1 MMVTFVSQCEKKALV
16 RTRRVLDAFADRIG
30 DNTWQTLITDDGLLA
45 AKRLLRKT
53 ATKNTAV
60 SCHWIRGRSRSEL
73 MWIVG
78 TRSKFDAQGRVPVN
92 TTRRPFIQSGLE
104 NDWAYLPL
112 IKALVAVAALLHD
125 WGKASSLFQKK
136 LTEKN
141 KKTLGDPLRHE
152 WVSCL
157 LLQAL
162 VAQSNNQPASE
173 SSNQSANSPGNQS
186 SNESANKSGDQ
197 TTDSAWLNLLL
208 TQSWNEQQLQR
219 VLVQQ
224 LDSKKALTDLPP
236 MAQLVA
242 WLVVSHH
249 RLPDL
254 KRTDKYPQGEHRE
267 HAQRHRD
274 SLACILKDLDKHWGY
289 QNKFDEADYKKRLK
303 QCFEF
308 KHGLLSQSSQWSA
321 QLKKWAG
328 RLLQEQQNAQQVLA
342 DGTWR
347 VLLQHARLCLMLGDH
362 YYSSCEQDKTWKSSV
377 DLFANTDQQHQLKQ
391 RLDEHLVKVS
401 QHALQVSQS
410 LSRFSNEM
418 DYAYDLPALKQKSPR
433 GFEWQDKAVA
443 AIRQCYQ
450 LQPQAMQSGCFMV
463 NMASTGCG
471 KTVANAKVMRALS
484 PDGDRLR
491 YTLALGLRTLTLQT
505 GDEYRHTLGMTD
517 DELAVLIGSAAVKE
531 LHEQAQAKNRD
542 EQADYYAEM
551 GSESAEEL
559 LGNELDYADM
569 PMPEFLAA
577 IIPPQPTVIAN
588 KNKAFLFKPILAC
601 TIDHMMATTETTRG
615 GRYILPSLRLLS
627 ADLVIDEVD
636 DFQGKDLVAIARLV
650 HLAGMLGRKVMISS
664 ATIPPA
670 LAEGFFNAYQHGW
683 RLYCQFK
690 RIKPQLMLGWVD
702 EFNSRIELLDM
713 PAVVAES
720 DSSIRQYHTLHQR
733 FVEKRVNHLLQQVVK
748 RKAYIVDCAPLYA
761 TPFATAQQTAQQQGA
776 SQKKARQESIQQ
788 QYFQLIQQQA
798 IQLHQQHHSV
808 DGISGKRVSFG
819 VVRMANIPPCVA
831 LAKFLLNANW
841 PQHISPRVMAY
852 HSRQVLLLR
861 SVQEQHL
868 DAVLKRKEKAGQQ
881 AAAFSHPDIR
891 RHLDNTDASDVLFI
905 LVATPVEEVGRD
917 HDFDWAVL
925 EPSSYRSIVQL
936 AGRVLRHRHTDKD
949 ISQPNMALMQY
960 NLKALR
966 KDGLQ
971 AYNRPGYEQGRFK
984 LATHDLKRLLDEQ
997 AIAARISA
1005 VPRIMAGSSLLPD
1018 RQLADLEHA
1027 AIQYDLNRYAD
1038 KGPESLEG
1046 WLQGCWWLT
1055 ALPQRF
1061 NPFRQ
1066 SAPDMLL
1073 YLLWQD
1079 DKAELHK
1086 KSEQNQQDFIAYEGR
1101 KNIQHLS
1108 LTALELQRLWL
1119 QRDYAD
1125 SLRDTV
1131 CRKQSAEDIEKVGM
1145 DGMMQRYSRR
1155 YGGITVTERDMD
1167 TGLVYSD
1174 QFGLIPR

>member
-1 MMVTFVSQCEKKALV
+1 MMVTFVSQCEKKALH

-53 ATKNTAV
+53 VTKNTAV
-60 SCHWIRGRSRSEL
+60 SCHWIRSRSRSEL

-78 TRSKFDAQGRVPVN
+78 NRHKFDAQGRVPVN
-92 TTRRPFIQSGLE
+92 TTRRPFIQSGWE

-112 IKALVAVAALLHD
+112 IKALVAMAALLHD

-136 LTEKN
+136 LTDKSN
-141 KKTLGDPLRHE
+141 RNLGDPLRHE

-157 LLQAL
+157 MLQAL
-162 VAQSNNQPASE
+162 VAQSANE
-173 SSNQSANSPGNQS
+173 SGNQS
-186 SNESANKSGDQ
+186 GDKSNDA
-197 TTDSAWLNLLL
+197 AWLNLLL
-208 TQSWNEQQLQR
+208 TQTWNEQQLQQ
-219 VLVQQ
+219 VLLQQ
-224 LDSKKALTDLPP
+224 LDTPKALTDLPP
-236 MAQLVA
+236 IAQLVA

-254 KRTDKYPQGEHRE
+254 KQTKTHPQGEHRMY
-267 HAQRHRD
+267 AQRNRD
-274 SLACILKDLDKHWGY
+274 SLSATLQEIDKHWGY
-289 QNKFDEADYKKRLK
+289 QNRFDEADYKKRIK

-308 KHGLLSQSSQWSA
+308 KHGLLSQSSQWCG

-328 RLLQEQQNAQQVLA
+328 RLLQEQAQAQQVLA

-362 YYSSCEQDKTWKSSV
+362 YYSSCEQDKTWKVSV
-377 DLFANTDQQHQLKQ
+377 DLFANSDQQRKLKQ
-391 RLDEHLVKVS
+391 RLDEHLVKVC

-410 LSRFSNEM
+410 LSRFSSEM

-433 GFEWQDKAVA
+433 GFEWQDKAVV

-450 LQPQAMQSGCFMV
+450 LQPQAVQAGCFMV

-531 LHEQAQAKNRD
+531 LHEQAQLKNKD
-542 EQADYYAEM
+542 EHADDYAEI

-559 LGNELDYADM
+559 LGNELDFLDM

-577 IIPPQPTVIAN
+577 IIPPQPAALAQR
-588 KNKAFLFKPILAC
+588 NKAFLFKPILAC
-601 TIDHMMATTETTRG
+601 TIDHMMAATETTRG
-615 GRYILPSLRLLS
+615 GRYILPGLRLLS

-636 DFQGKDLVAIARLV
+636 DFQGKDLIAIARLV

-713 PAVVAES
+713 PAAATAS
-720 DSSIRQYHTLHQR
+720 ATSIQQYQTLHQR
-733 FVEKRVNHLLQQVVK
+733 FVEKRVSQLLQQVVK
-748 RKAYIVDCAPLYA
+748 RKACIVDCTQLYNTPLD
-761 TPFATAQQTAQQQGA
+761 TVHQQDAG
-776 SQKKARQESIQQ
+776 QKKARQESIQQ
-788 QYFQLIQQQA
+788 QYFQLVQQQA
-798 IQLHQQHHSV
+798 IQMHQQHHSV
-808 DGISGKRVSFG
+808 DAVTGKRVSFG

-831 LAKFLLNANW
+831 LARYLLNADW

-881 AAAFSHPDIR
+881 AAAFSQPDIR
-891 RHLDNTDASDVLFI
+891 RHLDNTAATDVIFI

-917 HDFDWAVL
+917 HDFDWAVI
-925 EPSSYRSIVQL
+925 EPSSYRSIIQL
-936 AGRVLRHRHTDKD
+936 AGRVLRHRYIEKD
-949 ISQPNMALMQY
+949 ISQPNMALLQY
-960 NLKALR
+960 NLRALR

-984 LATHDLKRLLDEQ
+984 LATHDLTRLLDVPGV
-997 AIAARISA
+997 AARISA
-1005 VPRIMAGSSLLPD
+1005 IPRIRANASLQPQW
-1018 RQLADLEHA
+1018 RLADLEHA

-1038 KGPESLEG
+1038 KGPESLQG
-1046 WLQGCWWLT
+1046 WLQGGWWLT

-1061 NPFRQ
+1061 NRFRD

-1073 YLLWQD
+1073 YLLWQEG
-1079 DKAELHK
+1079 KTSLYR
-1086 KSEQNQQDFIAYEGR
+1086 KSEQDSREFIAYEGR
-1101 KNIQHLS
+1101 LGIQHLP
-1108 LTALELQRLWL
+1108 LTALEQQRLWL

-1131 CRKQSAEDIEKVGM
+1131 CRKERAEDIEQVGM
-1145 DGMMQRYSRR
+1145 DGIMQWYSRR
-1155 YGGITVTERDMD
+1155 YGEITVTERDMD
-1167 TGLVYSD
+1167 TVLVYSD
-1174 QFGLIPR
+1174 QFGLVVR